1 MSILNELKYAAKP
14 KVTLQELEEESE
26 EDEGEE
32 EERVEY
38 PRKIGQIFRKIQ
50 EIILLPSTW
59 LPFDQSSQKVIQPF
73 DRGSRAQGQSET
85 SKISS

>member
-38 PRKIGQIFRKIQ
+38 PRRKIGQIF
-50 EIILLPSTW
+50 
-59 LPFDQSSQKVIQPF
+59 
-73 DRGSRAQGQSET
+73 
-85 SKISS
+85 